1 MADSPRAS
9 GHDRPGVAAL
19 VYPGRL
25 APGQELRIVVV
36 WPGERSGMV
45 SHGERVDGTAAWYA
59 VGLLAVA
66 YLISIVD
73 RFAISLLVT
82 PIKQDLQISDLQMG
96 LLLGLAFG
104 LFYSLVG
111 LPMGRLVDRFNR
123 RNLIIAAIVIWS
135 LMTLTSGLAQNY
147 TQLFLARMGVG
158 IGEAVLA
165 PAAWSMVSDL
175 FPPERRARPISVI
188 AIGSL
193 CGGGLGFI
201 ASSSLLDASSL
212 DLFAGIPLL
221 GDLAPWRTVLVVAG
235 LPGLV
240 IGALLLTVREPERD
254 RSTAGASLQGRGG
267 PPAFSDV
274 VRFVWQYRSSL
285 GLVSLGAAL
294 IVLTYYSTVSWGPT
308 VLVRQH
314 GLSVS
319 QAGYVYGGFL
329 LISSI
334 AGSYVGGALS
344 DRQAARGDDG
354 IYLRIITV
362 CAAGIALAMIAMLL
376 TSSVTSMVSCLTFY
390 SFSYGLIQG
399 PVIAYVHRL
408 TPSAMRGLVSSM
420 YVLTVNVVGY
430 VIGPSAVALVSSSLP
445 GGEQALGPALGVVCL
460 VSALGALALCVL
472 ARKPSRQALQ
482 LRRITGVVM

>member
-1 MADSPRAS
+1 MTSRREP
-9 GHDRPGVAAL
+9 
-19 VYPGRL
+19 
-25 APGQELRIVVV
+25 
-36 WPGERSGMV
+36 
-45 SHGERVDGTAAWYA
+45 VDGATAWYA
-59 VGLLAVA
+59 VGLLAIA

-104 LFYSLVG
+104 MFYSLMG
-111 LPMGRLVDRFNR
+111 LPMGRLVDRHNR
-123 RNLIIAAIVIWS
+123 RNLIVAAIVSWS
-135 LMTLTSGLAQNY
+135 LMTLMSGLAQNY

-165 PAAWSMVSDL
+165 PAAWSMVSDM

-212 DLFAGIPLL
+212 NLFDGVPLL

-235 LPGLV
+235 LPGLIV
-240 IGALLLTVREPERD
+240 GALLLTVREPDRD
-254 RSTAGASLQGRGG
+254 RSTAGASPRGRDR
-267 PPAFSDV
+267 PPAFSEV
-274 VRFVWQYRSSL
+274 ARFVWRYRLSL

-334 AGSYVGGALS
+334 AGSYAGGALS

-362 CAAGIALAMIAMLL
+362 CAVGIALAMMAMLL
-376 TSSVTSMVSCLTFY
+376 TSSVTSMVACLTFY

-408 TPSAMRGLVSSM
+408 TPASMRGLVSSL
-420 YVLTVNVVGY
+420 YVLTVNVIGY
-430 VIGPSAVALVSSSLP
+430 VIGPSAVALVSASLP
-445 GGEQALGPALGVVCL
+445 GGEQSLGPALAVVCL
-460 VSALGALALCVL
+460 VSALGALALCLL
-472 ARKPSRQALQ
+472 ARKASRQALS
-482 LRRITGVVM
+482 LERSTGLVT